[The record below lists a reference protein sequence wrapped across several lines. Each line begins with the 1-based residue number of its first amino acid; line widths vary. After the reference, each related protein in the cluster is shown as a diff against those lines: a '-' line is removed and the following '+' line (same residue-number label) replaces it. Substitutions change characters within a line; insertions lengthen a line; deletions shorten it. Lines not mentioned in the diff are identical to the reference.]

1 MKDNRQTRE
10 KEEIKDEGLGL
21 TSYPSSESLQEF
33 NSEEIGLE
41 QYWYYALKAEKIQ
54 KKMDQATEAFHNKDD
69 YYRDH
74 AHYDE
79 YFAEYTKYMNKLG
92 QQMVEINQI
101 LAK

>member
-1 MKDNRQTRE
+1 M
-10 KEEIKDEGLGL
+10 GL

-33 NSEEIGLE
+33 DSEEIGFA

-54 KKMDQATEAFHNKDD
+54 KKMDQARKASHDKDD

-79 YFAEYTKYMNKLG
+79 FYAEYTKHMSKFD

-101 LAK
+101 LTKQRRVQDYMSTPPLLV